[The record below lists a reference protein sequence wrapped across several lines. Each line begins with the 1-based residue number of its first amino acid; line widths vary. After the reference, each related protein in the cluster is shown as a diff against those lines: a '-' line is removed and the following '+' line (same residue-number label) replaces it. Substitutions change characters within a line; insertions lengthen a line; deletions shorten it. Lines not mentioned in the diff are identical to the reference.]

1 MLHAGF
7 TFNIYLGVQVKTYKQ
22 LWKTVLI
29 QIINWNLEISSE
41 TEISTKSLPIPKY
54 QAWVNNHGDSTKEMS
69 EYLNLYK

>member
-1 MLHAGF
+1 MKIGCD
-7 TFNIYLGVQVKTYKQ
+7 TNYK
-22 LWKTVLI
+22 LKSR
-29 QIINWNLEISSE
+29 NSE